1 MLKNIL
7 TQDLVEL
14 DATGF
19 ETPEDIIR
27 YSGLLLQKAGKVEP
41 PYVEK
46 MVDAFQSLGPYI
58 VVAPGIAMPHARP
71 GSDVNVPSVSFI
83 RLKEPMPFGHPENDP
98 VYLVFALAGKGHD
111 DHLDILKTLSG
122 LLSDEENIKVL
133 SSAKNY
139 QELLKI
145 L

>member
-1 MLKNIL
+1 MLKNIF
-7 TQDLVEL
+7 TEDLVEL
-14 DATGF
+14 DASGF

-27 YSGLLLQKAGKVEP
+27 HSGLLLQKAGKVKP
-41 PYVEK
+41 SYIEK
-46 MVDAFQSLGPYI
+46 MVNAFKSLGPYI
-58 VVAPGIAMPHARP
+58 VMAPGIAMPHARP
-71 GSDVNVPSVSFI
+71 DDDVNMPAVSFI

-111 DHLDILKTLSG
+111 DHLDILKALSD
-122 LLSDEENIKVL
+122 LLSDEENIKRL
-133 SSAKNY
+133 STAKNY